1 MSFGH
6 TFQLLLNLVVFFDW
20 HREQQWENAWNLM
33 DNLALIPKND
43 TEMTTKMNQFNAF
56 DSYVR
61 REFHH
66 VVVASMEALCHL
78 YRAAKQSATGAPSF
92 QQSTIDQQLNE
103 LLERARLLVTFAGVI
118 NISMSGE
125 LDTYA
130 KLAQLEKNMM

>member
-1 MSFGH
+1 
-6 TFQLLLNLVVFFDW
+6 
-20 HREQQWENAWNLM
+20 M

-78 YRAAKQSATGAPSF
+78 YRATKQSATGAPSF